1 MLGLASVMAISSP
14 MVYANPFEN
23 TKETT
28 KAPEEALEETL
39 EETPEETPDS
49 DNPFNSESES
59 KEVTE
64 KEAAA
69 PEEEEKGGFLDFLT
83 GKTATYVLLGGAIV
97 LFAVMKVLEN
107 KKKKG
112 E

>member
-23 TKETT
+23 TEETT
-28 KAPEEALEETL
+28 KAPEETPEETL
-39 EETPEETPDS
+39 EETPEETPEEAPDS
-49 DNPFNSESES
+49 DNPFNSE
-59 KEVTE
+59 T
-64 KEAAA
+64 EAAA
-69 PEEEEKGGFLDFLT
+69 PEEEKKGGFLDFLT